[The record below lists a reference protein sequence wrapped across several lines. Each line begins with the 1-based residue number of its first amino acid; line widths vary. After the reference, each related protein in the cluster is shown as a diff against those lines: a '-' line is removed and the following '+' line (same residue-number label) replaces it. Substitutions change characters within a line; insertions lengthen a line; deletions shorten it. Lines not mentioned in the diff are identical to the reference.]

1 VRHLDGTGPRP
12 GAVGEPADPGRA
24 AGVLGTMALILGGE
38 R

>member
-1 VRHLDGTGPRP
+1 
-12 GAVGEPADPGRA
+12 VGEPADPGRA